1 MENNN
6 NENLEL
12 VSFFD
17 GGLFQLIG
25 WTILGAVITAVTVGI
40 CYPWALCM
48 RYNWEV
54 KHTVIQGR
62 RLQFTG
68 TALGLFGLWI
78 KWWFLTLI
86 TAGIYS
92 FWVNISLKKWITKH
106 TVFK

>member
-1 MENNN
+1 MEH
-6 NENLEL
+6 EK
-12 VSFFD
+12 SYFD

-25 WTILGAVITAVTVGI
+25 WGILGLIITIITAGI

-48 RYNWEV
+48 IYNWEI
-54 KHTVIQGR
+54 KHTVIQGK

-78 KWWFLTLI
+78 KWWLLMLI

-92 FWVNISLKKWITKH
+92 FWVKISLKKWIVKH
-106 TVFK
+106 TEFC